1 MIDSFQMTLV
11 PQRAEVSRARRF
23 VVDIVT
29 ALGQDHLADVVELLT
44 SELVTNVV
52 LHAGGK
58 RMRITVDWSPPVFR
72 VEVFDESNAKPR
84 QFSYGVEAATGR
96 GLALIEDLASDWG
109 TTPQAD
115 GKSVWF
121 EVDAAA

>member
-1 MIDSFQMTLV
+1 MIDSFQMTLT

-23 VVDIVT
+23 VVDIAT

-52 LHAGGK
+52 LHAGGDS
-58 RMRITVDWSPPVFR
+58 MRVTVDWSPPMFR
-72 VEVFDESNAKPR
+72 VEVFDESAAKPR
-84 QFSYGVEAATGR
+84 QFHYGVEASTGR
-96 GLALIEDLASDWG
+96 GLTLIEDLATHWG
-109 TTPQAD
+109 TIPQAD